1 MMNTVINK
9 AQEKMEKSINVLVS
23 DYGTIRAGRA
33 NPGVLDK
40 VTVDYYGTP
49 TPINQL
55 ATVSVSEAR
64 VLVVQ
69 PWDKTLLVP
78 IQKAI
83 QASDIGINP
92 QNDGSVLRLM
102 FPQMTEEDRKKIVKD
117 VKKMG
122 EDTKVAV
129 RSIRRDAMDKIKNM
143 KKNNEITEDD
153 VKTAEE
159 KIQKLTDKMVKKVDE
174 TVAAKEKEVL
184 SI

>member
-1 MMNTVINK
+1 MNTVINK

>member
-1 MMNTVINK
+1 MNTVINK

-159 KIQKLTDKMVKKVDE
+159 KIQKVTDKMVKKVDE

>member
-1 MMNTVINK
+1 MKELINK
-9 AQEKMEKSINVLVS
+9 AEEKMQKSINVLVS

-40 VTVDYYGTP
+40 VTVDYYGTA

-64 VLVVQ
+64 VLVIQ

-83 QASDIGINP
+83 QASDVGINP

-102 FPQMTEEDRKKIVKD
+102 FPQMTEEDRKRIVKD

-129 RSIRRDAMDKIKNM
+129 RSIRRDAMDKLKNM
-143 KKNNEITEDD
+143 KKNGDITEDD
-153 VKTAEE
+153 EKNGEE
-159 KIQKLTDKMVKKVDE
+159 KIQKVTDKMIKKVDE

>member
-1 MMNTVINK
+1 MNTVINK
-9 AQEKMEKSINVLVS
+9 AQEKMEKSINVLVA

-40 VTVDYYGTP
+40 VTVDYYGSP
-49 TPINQL
+49 TPINQV

-69 PWDKTLLVP
+69 PWDKTLLTP

-83 QASDIGINP
+83 QASDVGINP

-102 FPQMTEEDRKKIVKD
+102 FPQMTEEDRKKIVKE

-159 KIQKLTDKMVKKVDE
+159 KIQKVTDKMVKKIDE

>member
-1 MMNTVINK
+1 MNTVINK

-83 QASDIGINP
+83 QASDVGINP

>member
-1 MMNTVINK
+1 MNEIINK
-9 AQEKMEKSINVLVS
+9 AQEKMDKSLNVLIS

-40 VTVDYYGTP
+40 VTVDYYDTP

-69 PWDKTLLVP
+69 PWDKTLLTP

-83 QASDIGINP
+83 QASDVGINP

-102 FPQMTEEDRKKIVKD
+102 FPQMTEEDRKRIVRD

-129 RSIRRDAMDKIKNM
+129 RSIRRDAMDKIKSM

-159 KIQKLTDKMVKKVDE
+159 KIQKVTDKMVKKIDE

>member
-1 MMNTVINK
+1 MNTVINK
-9 AQEKMEKSINVLVS
+9 AQEKMDKSLNVLIA

-40 VTVDYYGTP
+40 VMVDYYGSP
-49 TPINQL
+49 TPINQV

-69 PWDKTLLVP
+69 PWDKTLLTP

-83 QASDIGINP
+83 QASDVGINP

-102 FPQMTEEDRKKIVKD
+102 FPQMTEEDRKRIVKD
-117 VKKMG
+117 VKKMS

-159 KIQKLTDKMVKKVDE
+159 KIQKVTDKMVKKIDE

>member
-1 MMNTVINK
+1 MNTVISK

-40 VTVDYYGTP
+40 VTVDYYGTA

-83 QASDIGINP
+83 QASDVGINP

-102 FPQMTEEDRKKIVKD
+102 FPQRTEKR
-117 VKKMG
+117 
-122 EDTKVAV
+122 
-129 RSIRRDAMDKIKNM
+129 
-143 KKNNEITEDD
+143 
-153 VKTAEE
+153 
-159 KIQKLTDKMVKKVDE
+159 
-174 TVAAKEKEVL
+174 
-184 SI
+184 

>member
-1 MMNTVINK
+1 MNEIINK
-9 AQEKMEKSINVLVS
+9 AQEKMDKSLNVLIS

-40 VTVDYYGTP
+40 VTVDYYDTP

-83 QASDIGINP
+83 QASDVGINP

-102 FPQMTEEDRKKIVKD
+102 FPQMTEEDRKKIVKE

-129 RSIRRDAMDKIKNM
+129 RSIRRDAIDKIKNM
-143 KKNNEITEDD
+143 KKKNEITEDD
-153 VKTAEE
+153 VKNGEE
-159 KIQKLTDKMVKKVDE
+159 KIQKVTDKMVKKIDE

>member
-1 MMNTVINK
+1 MNTVINK
-9 AQEKMEKSINVLVS
+9 AQEKMDKSLNVLIA

-40 VTVDYYGTP
+40 VMVDYYGSP
-49 TPINQL
+49 TPINQV

-69 PWDKTLLVP
+69 PWDKTLLTP

-83 QASDIGINP
+83 QASDVGINP

-102 FPQMTEEDRKKIVKD
+102 FPQMTEEDRKRIVKD

-159 KIQKLTDKMVKKVDE
+159 KIQKVTNKMVKKIDE

>member
-1 MMNTVINK
+1 MNTVINK

-83 QASDIGINP
+83 QASDVGINP

-159 KIQKLTDKMVKKVDE
+159 KIQKVTDKMVKKVDE

>member
-1 MMNTVINK
+1 MNTVINK

-40 VTVDYYGTP
+40 VTVDYYGTA

-69 PWDKTLLVP
+69 PWDKSLLVP

-83 QASDIGINP
+83 QASDVGINP

-102 FPQMTEEDRKKIVKD
+102 FPQMTEEDRKRIVKD

-153 VKTAEE
+153 VMTAEE
-159 KIQKLTDKMVKKVDE
+159 KIQKVTDKMVKKVDE

>member
-1 MMNTVINK
+1 MNTVINK

-40 VTVDYYGTP
+40 VMVDYYGSP
-49 TPINQL
+49 TPINQV

-69 PWDKTLLVP
+69 PWDKTLLTP

-83 QASDIGINP
+83 QASDVGINP

-102 FPQMTEEDRKKIVKD
+102 FPQMTEEDRKKIVKE

-159 KIQKLTDKMVKKVDE
+159 KIQKVTDKMVKKIDE

>member
-1 MMNTVINK
+1 MNTVINK

-40 VTVDYYGTP
+40 VTVDYYGSP
-49 TPINQL
+49 TPINQV

-69 PWDKTLLVP
+69 PWDKTLLTP

-83 QASDIGINP
+83 QASDVGINP

-102 FPQMTEEDRKKIVKD
+102 FPQMTEEDRKKIVKE

-159 KIQKLTDKMVKKVDE
+159 KIQKVTDKMVKKIDE

>member
-1 MMNTVINK
+1 MNTVISK

-40 VTVDYYGTP
+40 VTVDYYGTA

-83 QASDIGINP
+83 QASDVGINP

-102 FPQMTEEDRKKIVKD
+102 FPQMTEEDRKKIVKKK
-117 VKKMG
+117 KKMG

-159 KIQKLTDKMVKKVDE
+159 KIQKVTDKMVKKVDE